1 MNKTNTLK
9 KTTKLIFRSAIIIF
23 ILLPALMI
31 LMPACNS
38 FGQCGKPGY
47 SYYWSGCYMY
57 VTWSCDSPCS
67 PSTTHM
73 TLHATAVHKIHQ
85 QCLVKAIMNPIA
97 VEHIY
102 NIIKAVALKS

>member
-1 MNKTNTLK
+1 MNKKNTLK
-9 KTTKLIFRSAIIIF
+9 KTTKLICRSAIIIF

-31 LMPACNS
+31 LMPACD
-38 FGQCGKPGY
+38 FLGQCGKPGY

-73 TLHATAVHKIHQ
+73 TLHATASPQNSPTVSCKGDYESDSSGTYLQ
-85 QCLVKAIMNPIA
+85 
-97 VEHIY
+97 Y
-102 NIIKAVALKS
+102 YKSGCP